1 METIEIK
8 TKAHKSG
15 LRVWIEGDRVKGA
28 GFKYHRKYS
37 TSYLDGSI
45 ILELDS
51 DGKRKVSGRKR
62 AGDSEW
68 CPIID
73 LCGAKVS
80 ASLGDAERVSVTYNA
95 NAGRITIKPL

>member
-15 LRVWIEGDRVKGA
+15 LRVWIEGDRVKA
-28 GFKYHRKYS
+28 SGFRYHRKY
-37 TSYLDGSI
+37 TTEYKPGSI
-45 ILELDS
+45 VLKLDS

-62 AGDSEW
+62 AGDTEW
-68 CPIID
+68 TPIID

-80 ASLGDAERVSVTYNA
+80 ASLGEAERVSVTYQPNL
-95 NAGRITIKPL
+95 ITIKPA